1 MKTPIYDFVTE
12 YAKKST
18 ARFHMPGHKGK
29 KRLGPEALD
38 ITEIVGADVLYSAE
52 GIIAESEENAS
63 LLFGTA
69 HTYFS
74 TEGSS
79 LAIKAMLALATE
91 GKPHARILAARNAHK
106 AFLYAVALLDL
117 SVEWIGIPKRH
128 ICESHVSA
136 EEVEATLATEK
147 YDALYLTSPDYL
159 GHMPDIKS
167 IAAVCKRHGVPLLVD
182 NAHGAYLAFLSPSLH
197 PIALG
202 ASMCTDSAHK
212 TLPTLTGGAYLH
224 IAKDA
229 PRAYLEGARRALSLF
244 ASTSPSYL
252 ILSSLDLTNRY
263 LAEEMDE
270 KLSVTL
276 ARTEALKTRLIKEGY
291 PVVEGEPLKLVLRVC
306 EIGYTGEEFASLLR
320 NEGIELEYADGEY
333 AVFMIS
339 PETNEG
345 DMDKLRCAIF
355 AIPRRAPILPS
366 TLPFPP
372 VKSVLSPRE
381 AILARQERV
390 PVLNAVG
397 RICGTPTVSCPPAV
411 PIVTS
416 GERIR
421 EEHLALFERYGVREI
436 DIVAET

>member
-12 YAKKST
+12 YAEKGT

-29 KRLGPEALD
+29 KRLGLETLD
-38 ITEIVGADVLYSAE
+38 ITEIGGADVLYNAD

-91 GKPHARILAARNAHK
+91 GKPRARILAARNAHK
-106 AFLYAVALLDL
+106 TFLYAAALLDL
-117 SVEWIGIPKRH
+117 AVGWIGIPERH
-128 ICESHVSA
+128 LCESRVSA
-136 EEVEATLATEK
+136 EEAEAALSSEE
-147 YDALYLTSPDYL
+147 YDAVYLTSPDYL
-159 GHMPDIKS
+159 GQMPDIKS
-167 IAAVCKRHGVPLLVD
+167 IAAVCRKHGVPLLVD

-202 ASMCTDSAHK
+202 ASMCVDSAHK

-224 IAKDA
+224 ISKDA

-263 LAEEMDE
+263 LAEEMEE
-270 KLSVTL
+270 KLSLAL
-276 ARTEALKTRLIKEGY
+276 ARTEALKARLIQIGY
-291 PVVEGEPLKLVLRVC
+291 PIVEGEPLKLVLRVS

-320 NEGIELEYADGEY
+320 KEGIELEYADGEY

-339 PETNEG
+339 PETDKR
-345 DMDKLRCAIF
+345 DMDRLEKALSSL
-355 AIPRRAPILPS
+355 PRLSPLCVSA
-366 TLPFPP
+366 LPFPP
-372 VKSVLSPRE
+372 VLSVLSPRE
-381 AILARQERV
+381 AILAKQERV
-390 PVLNAVG
+390 PVISAVG

-416 GERIR
+416 GERITR
-421 EEHLALFERYGVREI
+421 EHLALFERYGVSEI
-436 DIVAET
+436 DTVAET